1 MERKFSQF
9 DSSEVNRQP
18 IEYPMNLPARHS
30 YRLDTHR
37 FGLAGLTRLRRW
49 LAVAGA
55 VGLGGGAIVGFLLH
69 RNLGLT
75 MIALGI
81 ATAGWSWARSTETT
95 EVEGIPVAGEFEA
108 TANGLNIHCGRG
120 RCRTKPWH
128 AFDTIAYD
136 PNEGLLTLVPEFGFA
151 ISLNR
156 NEVKELDG
164 LAKAI
169 GTHARVE
176 FESAAE
182 EAEVAEAGTVKS

>member
-1 MERKFSQF
+1 
-9 DSSEVNRQP
+9 
-18 IEYPMNLPARHS
+18 MNLHARHS

-37 FGLAGLTRLRRW
+37 FGLTGLTRLRRW
-49 LAVAGA
+49 LAAAGA
-55 VGLGGGAIVGFLLH
+55 CGIVGGAVVGFFFH
-69 RNLGLT
+69 KNLGLT
-75 MIALGI
+75 MIAIGI
-81 ATAGWSWARSTETT
+81 AAAGWCWARSTETT

-108 TANGLNIHCGRG
+108 TANGLNIHSGRG

-176 FESAAE
+176 FETAAE
-182 EAEVAEAGTVKS
+182 EAEIAEAGTAKS